1 MVSVGETLANVVGLA
16 LFAFLFLTP
25 LQLVGAYR
33 LRRARALGRERSY
46 VPHADPWLSAVTA
59 AAGAAALLLLRLL
72 S

>member
-1 MVSVGETLANVVGLA
+1 MAPVGETLVNVVGLGVFA
-16 LFAFLFLTP
+16 LLFLAP
-25 LQLVGAYR
+25 LQLVGSYR

-59 AAGAAALLLLRLL
+59 AAGATALVLLRLL

>member
-1 MVSVGETLANVVGLA
+1 MAPVGETLLNVMGLGV
-16 LFAFLFLTP
+16 FAFLFLAP

-46 VPHADPWLSAVTA
+46 VPHADPWLSAVA
-59 AAGAAALLLLRLL
+59 ATAGAAALALLRLL